1 MRLQSLI
8 PRSENGKALIG
19 GGIYS
24 LVLLFFLSPDSYLR
38 DGFWRCD
45 SAWFYTCGKAWMNG
59 MVPYVDFSDWKGPL
73 LWLIYGVGYLLNDHS
88 YVGVFWM
95 SIPFYTATLF
105 IAYKLCRLFVDA
117 KVAAIAVSFFPF
129 FLLNSYYHY
138 EVRAEDFCYTFI
150 MLAMYCT
157 CYTMKHRD
165 APAATH
171 LRIGLAMGAACMC
184 CVLIKWNIAL
194 MIMSLMAVTLYD
206 AWRGKALG
214 HSFAGMVAG
223 FIAPALPFVVCF
235 LVYGNL
241 DDFIREYFLMTF
253 DAVQRRS
260 GMGTSLM
267 SIVNNFFGNEKKL
280 LLFLVAVVALFS
292 WRYKAGWRLLF
303 CLLCF
308 RLVKGDHCYAY
319 TYMPMLCFT
328 LFLLITIADW
338 LRVCGRFATSKVV
351 MSICVLGAALS
362 IGYNIVNVNR
372 LDNRDSKARQNN
384 CVAAYIMSQI
394 RQPRLLYCFGDYG
407 CGIFVDGLPACKYW
421 AYPWGCNDN
430 IMQQRKLNLESG
442 VADFVFTQEDF
453 DWEGLWTRRYIESCG
468 YTYYTKMVALNDTE
482 LSVFGRPGLRM
493 PPSDFH
499 VTQWDVW
506 LKRDIFGVSRR

>member
-1 MRLQSLI
+1 M
-8 PRSENGKALIG
+8 
-19 GGIYS
+19 
-24 LVLLFFLSPDSYLR
+24 VLLFFLSPDSYLR

-45 SAWFYTCGKAWMNG
+45 SAWFYTCGKAWMSG

-165 APAATH
+165 APTATH
-171 LRIGLAMGAACMC
+171 LRTGLAMGAACMC

-241 DDFIREYFLMTF
+241 DDFIREYFLVTF

-280 LLFLVAVVALFS
+280 LLFLVAVVVLFS

-308 RLVKGDHCYAY
+308 RLVRGDHSGAY
-319 TYMPMLCFT
+319 INMPTLCFT

-338 LRVCGRFATSKVV
+338 LRASCRFATSKVV
-351 MSICVLGAALS
+351 PLLCLVGVALS
-362 IGYNIVNVNR
+362 VGYNIIDVNR
-372 LDNRDSKARQNN
+372 RNNFEHNVRQDYYSM
-384 CVAAYIMSQI
+384 AYLMAQI
-394 RQPRLLYCFGDYG
+394 ERPTMLYREHDRGAG
-407 CGIFVDGLPACKYW
+407 AFVDGLPACKYY
-421 AYPWGCNDN
+421 ACCGGLTEEMTAN
-430 IMQQRKLNLESG
+430 RKQCLESG
-442 VADFVFTQEDF
+442 TADFVFMQESWTEF
-453 DWEGLWTRRYIESCG
+453 DVRWTRDYIESCG
-468 YTYYTKMVALNDTE
+468 YILYTHFIADGNLSI
-482 LSVFGRPGLRM
+482 SVFGRPGLRM